1 MDYRLELID
10 EDTFENLINTIC
22 QKILGIGIIY
32 FAPGKDGGKDGR
44 FTGTAQNWP
53 DNVNPWSGKF
63 IIQAKHTVNPIA
75 SCSDADFQR
84 TIKKIEIPKIK
95 KLREKRDVDCYL
107 LFTNRKYTG
116 VKGDE
121 LVPIIKKATGVEN
134 VAILGVDTINN
145 GYLNSHKDIVKQYK
159 LNEFS
164 IPFDFADDEI
174 KDIIL
179 AFKEQ
184 LPIIENSLK
193 KEVEQKKF
201 NFNHLEKKLKN
212 EKNKLGE
219 DYYKEVI
226 LAKSLM
232 EFGKIQQFL
241 NDPKNTELKDY
252 YFDITYELDS
262 IIILKRGDF
271 GPFEEILAF
280 IYKFVCDGCQKLRG
294 SKRHVWT
301 FLHYMYFECSI
312 GKKC

>member
-22 QKILGIGIIY
+22 QKILGMGVIF

-44 FTGTAQNWP
+44 FTGTAQNFP
-53 DNVNPWSGKF
+53 DIIKPWSGKF
-63 IIQAKHTVNPIA
+63 IIQTKHTVNPIA
-75 SCSDADFQR
+75 SCSDTDFQN
-84 TIKKIEIPKIK
+84 IILKKEIPKIK
-95 KLREKRDVDCYL
+95 ALREKKDVDCYL
-107 LFTNRKYTG
+107 VFTNRKYTG
-116 VKGDE
+116 LKGDN
-121 LVPIIKKATGVEN
+121 LVQVIKDETGVKN
-134 VAILGVDTINN
+134 VAILGVETINN

-174 KDIIL
+174 KEIIL

-184 LPIIENSLK
+184 LPTIESNLK

-201 NFNHLEKKLKN
+201 DFDHLEKELKN
-212 EKNKLGE
+212 GKNKLGI
-219 DYYKEVI
+219 DYYQEVI
-226 LAKSLM
+226 LARSLM
-232 EFGKIQQFL
+232 DFEKIQQFL
-241 NDPKNTELKDY
+241 DDPKNTELKNY

-262 IIILKRGDF
+262 MIILKWDDF

-280 IYKFVCDGCQKLRG
+280 IYKFICDGCQKLKG

-312 GKKC
+312 GKK